1 MINLRNLPQNKISN
15 LMMII
20 NLALIIISLSIFQKT
35 DIDLKIQNNF
45 YNFVDNSWIIDRN
58 EPVKKFIFYQL
69 PKILLGIAIISSLVI
84 SIIAFI
90 KKKNK
95 FYHKRYDI
103 LLIFIGLSLIPLI
116 AGNVKKF
123 TNIYCPNQLEIY
135 GSTKPYVK
143 IFDHYPSYFK
153 PEKKGQ
159 CFPAGHVITAF
170 TLYIFCFILKNRIY
184 QIYIFFAVTILGW
197 ILGFYQILKGAHF
210 ISDTLVAMLLSFLLA
225 QLIARIYY
233 AKINEKI

>member
-1 MINLRNLPQNKISN
+1 M
-15 LMMII
+15 
-20 NLALIIISLSIFQKT
+20 SLWIFQKT

-45 YNFVDNSWIIDRN
+45 YNFVDKSWIIDRN
-58 EPVKKFIFYQL
+58 EPIKKFIFYQL

-135 GSTKPYVK
+135 GSNKPYVK
-143 IFDHYPSYFK
+143 IFDHYPNYFK
-153 PEKKGQ
+153 SEKKGQ

-210 ISDTLVAMLLSFLLA
+210 VSDTILAMLLSLLLA

-233 AKINEKI
+233 AKINQKI

>member
-90 KKKNK
+90 EKKNK

-123 TNIYCPNQLEIY
+123 TNIYYIC
-135 GSTKPYVK
+135 SRWSK
-143 IFDHYPSYFK
+143 ILFWS
-153 PEKKGQ
+153 
-159 CFPAGHVITAF
+159 
-170 TLYIFCFILKNRIY
+170 
-184 QIYIFFAVTILGW
+184 AVCVVNK
-197 ILGFYQILKGAHF
+197 FH
-210 ISDTLVAMLLSFLLA
+210 
-225 QLIARIYY
+225 LI
-233 AKINEKI
+233 